1 MNQQDPLKHTLF
13 EDYDTVIFDADGV
26 LWDVFTK
33 EGTHTGAY
41 ATTAPYSLEAS
52 NYVKDIDGNHI
63 RLQNGIKQLL
73 KLLDEHDVNMGIVS
87 SGEKDD
93 TPFSAQPTVML
104 LKKFDIFKYF
114 NYDIILK
121 RQCNKSRYVKPLGK
135 TLFIDD
141 ERDNIEEV
149 AQNDEVDVLR
159 RNVFQDWDQ
168 LLIQKQSQLNLGLSC
183 LGKR

>member
-1 MNQQDPLKHTLF
+1 MHSRDPLEGTLF
-13 EDYDTVIFDADGV
+13 EDYDTVIWDFDGV
-26 LWDVFTK
+26 IADTFTK

-41 ATTAPYSLEAS
+41 ATVAPYTLEAS
-52 NYVKDIDGNHI
+52 NYVKDIEGNYV

-114 NYDIILK
+114 NYDIILR
-121 RQCNKSRYVKPLGK
+121 RQCNKFRYVKPLGK

-141 ERDNIEEV
+141 DDENIDEV
-149 AQNDEVDVLR
+149 AQNEEVDVLR
-159 RNVFQDWDQ
+159 RKVFKDWDQ
-168 LLIQKQSQLNLGLSC
+168 LLTKKEAQLNLGLIS